1 MNRARSQVFP
11 SLNKITDSPQRISVP
26 LYQQLLLSTSRAMTV
41 AERNQA
47 ISNASRQID
56 LISGAVQIQSSS
68 DINLIS
74 DRSEIPIKVLNR
86 LPVQV
91 RVRLQLHPTDAR
103 LRADSAPQVSLAP
116 KGSKN
121 IRIPVTAVRN
131 GNVSANVE
139 ILSEDGNLVLGK
151 QQQINLRIRSGW
163 EDHIFLGFI
172 LSAATV
178 FIVGLVLNL
187 RRGTRMER
195 NQEEEE

>member
-1 MNRARSQVFP
+1 M
-11 SLNKITDSPQRISVP
+11 
-26 LYQQLLLSTSRAMTV
+26 
-41 AERNQA
+41 
-47 ISNASRQID
+47 
-56 LISGAVQIQSSS
+56 
-68 DINLIS
+68 
-74 DRSEIPIKVLNR
+74 
-86 LPVQV
+86 
-91 RVRLQLHPTDAR
+91 
-103 LRADSAPQVSLAP
+103 
-116 KGSKN
+116 
-121 IRIPVTAVRN
+121 RN